1 MLRLSAALLDSPPV
15 TDHAAEVSLAQS
27 PRLVALRRLGAR
39 AREACQIAFL
49 LVYVAAAMTPQLRRA
64 LMGLDRG

>member
-1 MLRLSAALLDSPPV
+1 MFINDDAVDLSV
-15 TDHAAEVSLAQS
+15 TQS

-39 AREACQIAFL
+39 AHEACQIAFL

-64 LMGLDRG
+64 LIGLDRG

>member
-1 MLRLSAALLDSPPV
+1 MFVNDDAVDL
-15 TDHAAEVSLAQS
+15 TLAQS

-39 AREACQIAFL
+39 AHEVCQIAFL
-49 LVYVAAAMTPQLRRA
+49 LVYVAAAMTPQLRRV